1 MENSD
6 RETGDANQHKSI
18 KFRLAITG
26 LTIEI
31 TGYQAEELET
41 VTKVL
46 SSRIL
51 LFFLVIIGAFIFSK
65 VPELLNS
72 LIKLWHGSP

>member
-1 MENSD
+1 MENIKD
-6 RETGDANQHKSI
+6 TGDANQAKSI

-26 LTIEI
+26 ITIEI
-31 TGYQAEELET
+31 TGYQSEELET

-51 LFFLVIIGAFIFSK
+51 WFFLVIIGAFIFSK
-65 VPELLNS
+65 VPEFLNS
-72 LIKLWHGSP
+72 LIKIWHGSP

>member
-1 MENSD
+1 MENIKD
-6 RETGDANQHKSI
+6 TGGASQSKSI
-18 KFRLAITG
+18 KFRLAVTG
-26 LTIEI
+26 ITIEI
-31 TGYQAEELET
+31 TGYQSEELET

-51 LFFLVIIGAFIFSK
+51 WFFLVIVGAFIFSK